1 MINLEA
7 RERRTG
13 YLLVLPALS
22 LIAVV
27 AIYPLVYAFW
37 LSFQQKIIKLPW
49 LYQGWVGLANYLE
62 LVTDAR
68 FHQALVHT
76 LGFTMISVSL
86 ELVLG
91 LLAALVIHR
100 ARVLTGPVRAAVL
113 LPWAV
118 PTSVAA
124 VMWLFLVNPIYGLI
138 PGFLRRLGLPENSLV
153 LLAHPWTAW
162 GVIIVTDVWKN
173 TPFMTLML
181 LAGLEVIPADLYE
194 AAAMDGATQW
204 QAFWR
209 LTLPLL
215 KPAILVALIFR
226 TAQAFMVFDH
236 IYALTG
242 GGPGTATESLAFL
255 AYQAVLNDLRF
266 GYGSAL
272 AVIIF
277 LVSLLL
283 ALLYVRFLS
292 AEAGRRK
299 SDFLKRPEGLKMILS
314 GLGTWCCLS
323 CCPFSLFSTPCSR
336 PSSPRPSFLNLIH
349 LFGPGASPGKI
360 IGPFSRT
367 GVFRSISST
376 PSSSPAPLP
385 SFVWWWAPWQP
396 MA

>member
-1 MINLEA
+1 VISLEA

-27 AIYPLVYAFW
+27 AIYPLLYAFW

-68 FHQALVHT
+68 FRQALVHT
-76 LGFTMISVSL
+76 LGFTVISVSL

-100 ARVLTGPVRAAVL
+100 ARVLTGPLRAAVL

-124 VMWLFLVNPIYGLI
+124 VMWLFLVNPVYGLI

-153 LLAHPWTAW
+153 LLAHPLTAW

-181 LAGLEVIPADLYE
+181 LAGLEVIPPDLYE

-292 AEAGRRK
+292 RGEE
-299 SDFLKRPEGLKMILS
+299 S
-314 GLGTWCCLS
+314 
-323 CCPFSLFSTPCSR
+323 
-336 PSSPRPSFLNLIH
+336 
-349 LFGPGASPGKI
+349 
-360 IGPFSRT
+360 
-367 GVFRSISST
+367 
-376 PSSSPAPLP
+376 
-385 SFVWWWAPWQP
+385 
-396 MA
+396 